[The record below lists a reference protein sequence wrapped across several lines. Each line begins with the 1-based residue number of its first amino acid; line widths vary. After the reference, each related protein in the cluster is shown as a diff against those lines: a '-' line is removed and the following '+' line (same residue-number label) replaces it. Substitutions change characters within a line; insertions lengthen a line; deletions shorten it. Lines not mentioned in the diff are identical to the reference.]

1 MKKIFLF
8 KYINKYKWTYIL
20 GLLALL
26 AVDYLNLYI
35 PVILANITDGLSIN
49 NIDIK
54 QLITYI
60 IYLLSFS
67 LCIALGRV
75 LWRLLIFGSARRV
88 EYEVTNA
95 MFAKLETL
103 SCNYFNTHKT
113 GDLMANF
120 TNDIEAL
127 RNAIGPAIVSSFD
140 SIVMTIMVLYK
151 MMVFVDLKLTL
162 LCLIPMSIIAIGGY
176 YFGEEFEKRFA
187 NKQNAFAK
195 VSDYV
200 QETISS
206 SRVVKAFVQED
217 KQDIAFGKINE
228 YNKQQNLKVVKL
240 MATIMPLLE
249 MVIGIS
255 YVVTIIYGGYLT
267 IVHKI
272 SLGKFVAFN
281 SYISMLVWPMIAL
294 GDAITSFTQG
304 LAAIS
309 RLDNIFNQE
318 SEIQDRSNAIDLKI
332 EGNIKVS
339 NLIFKYQ
346 DHLPEVLSN
355 INFELKKGETL
366 AIIGHTGDG
375 KSTLVNL
382 LLHLYNVDDGH
393 IYFDDHDINDI
404 KLDCLR
410 SSISYVPQD
419 SYLFSDSIKNNIAFG
434 KDNVDM
440 DEIENVCKLACV
452 HDNIIDFPEGYD
464 TIVGERGV
472 TLSGGQKQRCAIARA
487 LLKQSPILILDDAL
501 SAVDTDTESNILNN
515 LQRTQKQTLIMI
527 AHRISTVKRADHIMV
542 LDEGR
547 IVEYGDFDSL
557 IQLNGTFKKMFDKQQ
572 LEFQIAKE

>member
-267 IVHKI
+267 IVLKI
-272 SLGKFVAFN
+272 SL
-281 SYISMLVWPMIAL
+281 
-294 GDAITSFTQG
+294 
-304 LAAIS
+304 
-309 RLDNIFNQE
+309 
-318 SEIQDRSNAIDLKI
+318 
-332 EGNIKVS
+332 
-339 NLIFKYQ
+339 
-346 DHLPEVLSN
+346 
-355 INFELKKGETL
+355 
-366 AIIGHTGDG
+366 
-375 KSTLVNL
+375 
-382 LLHLYNVDDGH
+382 
-393 IYFDDHDINDI
+393 
-404 KLDCLR
+404 
-410 SSISYVPQD
+410 
-419 SYLFSDSIKNNIAFG
+419 
-434 KDNVDM
+434 
-440 DEIENVCKLACV
+440 
-452 HDNIIDFPEGYD
+452 
-464 TIVGERGV
+464 
-472 TLSGGQKQRCAIARA
+472 
-487 LLKQSPILILDDAL
+487 
-501 SAVDTDTESNILNN
+501 
-515 LQRTQKQTLIMI
+515 
-527 AHRISTVKRADHIMV
+527 
-542 LDEGR
+542 
-547 IVEYGDFDSL
+547 
-557 IQLNGTFKKMFDKQQ
+557 
-572 LEFQIAKE
+572 